1 MTEKNTE
8 MNKMLEAEISLR
20 KELTEKLPADVLKQ
34 LEGAYSDAEC
44 CKILAE
50 NGVDLDEI
58 EKTIADHGFDMHKL
72 GLQLPE
78 TELEG
83 VSGGF
88 KDSDYDG
95 DVKCPWCGTSS
106 RKDFSRQQWRSLFS
120 TMKSYYR
127 CEKCNLYFGI
137 DKSKQIWKYGTKKE
151 FDEYYYNKYWRD

>member
-8 MNKMLEAEISLR
+8 MNKMIEAEISLR

-58 EKTIADHGFDMHKL
+58 EKMIADHGFDMHKL

-120 TMKSYYR
+120 AAKSYYR

-137 DKSKQIWKYGTKKE
+137 DKAKQIWKYGTKKE